1 MKNKQMEKQMLTTN
15 VHACGYVPADEA
27 VRAFRA
33 RERGGALSI
42 PAPDSVPGVHPV

>member
-1 MKNKQMEKQMLTTN
+1 MKIKQMLTSNAHT
-15 VHACGYVPADEA
+15 CGGYVPPAADA

-33 RERGGALSI
+33 RVRGGALSI